1 MKKNILICIPSYTY
15 GGAEIHSLN
24 TAKAL
29 QNEEGVHVIFLAFGR
44 KDSFQEKL
52 ENEGFKTL
60 HFPLSDFLALR
71 IIQKLVTLMRLTFF
85 LKKYKFHT
93 IFAGTEQCNLMM
105 GLIWKVIGAKH
116 FFWHQ
121 WSINNKNVGFWEKAV
136 IKSKPKYI
144 ANSRACKKNII
155 ERHVLKNVEVEI
167 IHNSFDVN
175 INLNQGIKHD
185 YFTIIMTANFFPEKD
200 HITVLKAFK
209 LFIDKYPEEK
219 SQLKF
224 LGSAPGNS
232 VSFLE
237 SKAIAFD
244 LGLTLEDVVFLGKVS
259 DIESV
264 ITSSDIGIL
273 STKSEGLSN
282 AIIEY
287 MIFGLPVIATD
298 IDQNREVLGNNADF
312 LLFKFGNEI
321 ECFKKIEKLYLNPIE
336 RVKIGTENKKYAVEN
351 YSFEVYKSKIV
362 ALIYPK

>member
-29 QNEEGVHVIFLAFGR
+29 QNEEGVQVYFLAFGR

-52 ENEGFKTL
+52 EQEGFRTL
-60 HFPLSDFLALR
+60 HFPLSDFLALG
-71 IIQKLVTLMRLTFF
+71 IINKLVTLIRLTFF
-85 LKKYKFHT
+85 LKKYKFYS

-121 WSINNKNVGFWEKAV
+121 WSINNNNIGFWEKIV

-155 ERHVLKNVEVEI
+155 ERHVLNNAEVKI
-167 IHNSFDVN
+167 IYNSFESN
-175 INLNQGIKHD
+175 LNLNQGIKHD
-185 YFTIIMTANFFPEKD
+185 YFTIVMTANFFPEKD

-209 LFIDKYPEEK
+209 LFIDKYPEENA
-219 SQLKF
+219 QLKF

-232 VSFLE
+232 LSFLE

-244 LGLTLEDVVFLGKVS
+244 LGLTPQNVSFLGKVS
-259 DIESV
+259 DIKSV
-264 ITSSDIGIL
+264 ISTSDIGIL

-287 MIFGLPVIATD
+287 MIYGLPVIATD
-298 IDQNREVLGNNADF
+298 IDQNREVLGNKADF
-312 LLFKFGNEI
+312 LLFKFGNET
-321 ECFKKIEKLYLNPIE
+321 ECFKNIEKLYLNPIE

-351 YSFEVYKSKIV
+351 YSSELYKSKIV
-362 ALIYPK
+362 SLIYSK